1 MNKVFIATSLD
12 GFIADANG
20 SVEFLY
26 QYPDIPGE
34 DMGYATFMATI
45 DALLMGRK
53 TLETVLG
60 FGVEWPYQKPV
71 FVWTTQ
77 LKSVPENL
85 DGKVYLV
92 QGTPA
97 GISAHLKALGY
108 QQIYIDGGKTIQAFL
123 NEDLI
128 DEMTIT
134 TVPVLLG
141 SGIPL
146 FGELSE
152 MRFFTAIG
160 GKNYPNGVTQRTYIR
175 DRERV

>member
-1 MNKVFIATSLD
+1 
-12 GFIADANG
+12 
-20 SVEFLY
+20 
-26 QYPDIPGE
+26 
-34 DMGYATFMATI
+34 MGYATFMATI

-71 FVWTTQ
+71 FVWTSQ

-97 GISAHLKALGY
+97 GINAHLNALGY
-108 QQIYIDGGKTIQAFL
+108 HQVYIDGGQTIQSFL

-146 FGELSE
+146 FGELSAK
-152 MRFFTAIG
+152 RFFTAIAS
-160 GKNYPNGVTQRTYIR
+160 KNYPNGVTQSTYVR
-175 DRERV
+175 DRKR